1 MTPIKDAT
9 DDMLKTVAELNE
21 KRRKYREEGLPFDF
35 VTDPADPSIGLLAPV
50 GRFKYGG

>member
-21 KRRKYREEGLPFDF
+21 KRRMTLSLQMPLTAMKKKAAFLRTTFRTLDQ
-35 VTDPADPSIGLLAPV
+35 D
-50 GRFKYGG
+50 